1 MNALS
6 FGNYT
11 QWTFDN
17 PYVHLNG
24 SVSGQCVCVC
34 VCIKETKPEETKE
47 KKMNFDTFFCTYSNI
62 NEKNGCTRPQ
72 PRKLNEIVKVIFL
85 LYLYLSSFSIQVKE
99 GTRKEWFWKKIP
111 SAIRPNSFFFWCVYV
126 VKAYRVLI
134 SHQNQSKSR

>member
-1 MNALS
+1 MLYLLA
-6 FGNYT
+6 T
-11 QWTFDN
+11 I
-17 PYVHLNG
+17 LNEH
-24 SVSGQCVCVC
+24 SIIHMCIWMVRLVVNVCVC

-47 KKMNFDTFFCTYSNI
+47 KKWILTPFFCTYSNI
-62 NEKNGCTRPQ
+62 NEKNGCKKPQ

-111 SAIRPNSFFFWCVYV
+111 SAIRPIFFFWCVYV